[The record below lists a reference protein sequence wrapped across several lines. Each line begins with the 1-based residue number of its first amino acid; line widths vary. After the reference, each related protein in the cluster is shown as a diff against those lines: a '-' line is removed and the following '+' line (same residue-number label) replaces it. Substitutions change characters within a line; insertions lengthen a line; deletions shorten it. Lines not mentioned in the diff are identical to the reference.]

1 MSEITF
7 LHPGFFWLLLL
18 VPLAA
23 GWHFLKRKQQSATL
37 RISSVA
43 GFKTVPSLK
52 AKLKPA
58 LFIIRLLA
66 MACMIVALARP
77 RTADVSSKAGS
88 VNGIDIV
95 LAADVSSSML
105 AKDLKPNR
113 FEALKKTA
121 AEFVEARTNDRI
133 GLVLYASEAYTK
145 IPVTSDKQLVK
156 QAIESIEF
164 GNLMIKDGTAIG
176 TGLATAV
183 NRLKESKA
191 KSRIIILMTDGV
203 NNGGFIEPKTA
214 ASIAKEFG
222 LKVYTIGIGT
232 NGNAE
237 FPWQVDPFSGEI
249 MYKMAPVKIDEQLLE
264 DIAKET
270 GGKYFRA
277 TDNNRLA
284 EIYKEIDKLETS
296 EIPELKYFN
305 YEEKFRIFVWAALGL
320 LVLEAVLR
328 RTLYRS
334 FI

>member
-18 VPLAA
+18 LPLAA
-23 GWHFLKRKQQSATL
+23 VWNFMKRKQQSATL
-37 RISSVA
+37 RISSVE
-43 GFKTVPSLK
+43 GFKAAPSLK

-95 LAADVSSSML
+95 MAVDVSSSML
-105 AKDLKPNR
+105 ARDLKPNR

-133 GLVLYASEAYTK
+133 GLVLYAAESYTK

-156 QAIESIEF
+156 QAIESIDF
-164 GNLMIKDGTAIG
+164 NTLLIKDGTAIG

-214 ASIAKEFG
+214 ATIAKEFG

-237 FPWQVDPFSGEI
+237 FPWTQLPNGEI
-249 MYKMAPVKIDEQLLE
+249 IYRTAPVQIDEPLLQ

-277 TDNNRLA
+277 TSNSKLS
-284 EIYKEIDKLETS
+284 EIYKEIDKLEKS